1 MRFAAQI
8 GRPPALET
16 LLMAMH
22 YRATLAGYPL
32 SFPLLCFPFFLM
44 TDPFLIAGIDEAG
57 RGPLAGPVV
66 AAAVI
71 LNPAWPIAG
80 LADSKILSATRR
92 EQLAVEIRAT
102 ALAWAL
108 GRAEAAEIDQINIL
122 QATLLAM
129 QRAVATLGIAPDH
142 ALVDGNRCP
151 QLAIPVTAVIKGD
164 GKIASIA
171 AASILAKTV
180 RDAAMRML
188 HARYPQYGF
197 ASHMGYPTAT
207 HLRALEAHGVS
218 PVHRRSFGPVARM
231 LALPCN

>member
-1 MRFAAQI
+1 M
-8 GRPPALET
+8 PE
-16 LLMAMH
+16 
-22 YRATLAGYPL
+22 
-32 SFPLLCFPFFLM
+32 
-44 TDPFLIAGIDEAG
+44 LIIPSSLVCGIDEAG

-71 LNPAWPIAG
+71 LDAERPIAG
-80 LADSKILSATRR
+80 LDDSKKLGDRKR
-92 EQLAVEIRAT
+92 E
-102 ALAWAL
+102 ALALLIRERAVAWAV
-108 GRAEAAEIDQINIL
+108 AEATVEEIDRLNIL
-122 QATLLAM
+122 QATFLAM
-129 QRAVATLGIAPDH
+129 QRAVAGLGIRPTS

>member
-1 MRFAAQI
+1 M
-8 GRPPALET
+8 PE
-16 LLMAMH
+16 
-22 YRATLAGYPL
+22 
-32 SFPLLCFPFFLM
+32 
-44 TDPFLIAGIDEAG
+44 LIIPSGLVCGIDEAG

-66 AAAVI
+66 VAAVI
-71 LNPAWPIAG
+71 LDAERPIAG
-80 LADSKILSATRR
+80 LDDSKKLGDRKR
-92 EQLAVEIRAT
+92 E
-102 ALAWAL
+102 ALALLIRERAVAWAV
-108 GRAEAAEIDQINIL
+108 AEATVEEIDRLNIL
-122 QATLLAM
+122 QATFLAM
-129 QRAVATLGIAPDH
+129 QRAVAGLGIRPTS